1 MILLADNEFK
11 IMSLLAA
18 GIKQSDPVV
27 LKLSDL
33 ILLGRSFL

>member
-11 IMSLLAA
+11 IMSLLAS

-27 LKLSDL
+27 LKLSGL
-33 ILLGRSFL
+33 ILSGRSFL